1 MSNDIWPDPAFE
13 GWEGEKMSETV
24 ETIWELRKDNFYIE
38 VFSAPK
44 GIFVNLCK
52 YMDDDR
58 CIDMILTLDEVRYV
72 VDMMNK
78 AMDAGKS
85 FPSEPE

>member
-1 MSNDIWPDPAFE
+1 MR
-13 GWEGEKMSETV
+13 GEKMSEV

-52 YMDDDR
+52 YMDEDR
-58 CIDMILTLDEVRYV
+58 CIDMILTLDEVNYV
-72 VDMMNK
+72 IDMMKK
-78 AMDAGKS
+78 AQDAGKN